1 MTTNQDIL
9 SFLKAEKEAR
19 ETEKE
24 QERADRQR
32 EREEDMA
39 KIAEMIKDGVKEEVK
54 TMLNPLD
61 KRLEGQEKIT
71 EGLGVQMKNLVGE
84 IEILRKEIRAGNE
97 FPVLPAQPSGLVGEK
112 SRGVSGGD
120 TAQGD
125 GEAEDVRDARIKE
138 ICSKARRIVGF
149 TPIEPRMLDIQMN
162 SYGARDIEEAML
174 QEIKSYWKCEMKVKP
189 SDIEKINIVRIFPP
203 AKDDWDTLYIE
214 FENEIEVDKMFRYT
228 RVMCKPDHRLV
239 RYIPKELYERFRSL
253 DFITYT
259 RREDMKAKGLKLKT
273 RVKIG
278 RKDLDLSVKL
288 PNSGWKSEPLPHGL
302 PDIDLQAGGRHSV
315 ASSPPPGRPQL
326 ITRNPKTK
334 RQLSGSD
341 NEDSTKKARGDKVD
355 TTDSNDKGSMIDLRQ
370 EEGTQGDRLN
380 RQKGNNMHSSIKSK
394 ENPMNLD
401 IGQFTNTEAYSPA
414 TPAKAKSIPDLS
426 VVINSPVFHN
436 KAKSNK

>member
-1 MTTNQDIL
+1 MDKFVFDKTSFKPIHLLWSNRPSWYLLDSLLQEFSDSYSYSSAHAREAVVRGGCKELNNFMNYIRPCCKMTTNQDIL

-97 FPVLPAQPSGLVGEK
+97 FPVLPAQSSGLVGEK

-138 ICSKARRIVGF
+138 ICSKARRILGF

-174 QEIKSYWKCEMKVKP
+174 QEIKSYWKCEMKVEP

-203 AKDDWDTLYIE
+203 AKDDWDMWSL
-214 FENEIEVDKMFRYT
+214 KM
-228 RVMCKPDHRLV
+228 RL
-239 RYIPKELYERFRSL
+239 R
-253 DFITYT
+253 
-259 RREDMKAKGLKLKT
+259 
-273 RVKIG
+273 
-278 RKDLDLSVKL
+278 
-288 PNSGWKSEPLPHGL
+288 
-302 PDIDLQAGGRHSV
+302 
-315 ASSPPPGRPQL
+315 
-326 ITRNPKTK
+326 
-334 RQLSGSD
+334 
-341 NEDSTKKARGDKVD
+341 
-355 TTDSNDKGSMIDLRQ
+355 
-370 EEGTQGDRLN
+370 
-380 RQKGNNMHSSIKSK
+380 
-394 ENPMNLD
+394 
-401 IGQFTNTEAYSPA
+401 
-414 TPAKAKSIPDLS
+414 
-426 VVINSPVFHN
+426 
-436 KAKSNK
+436 